1 MPADPPLL
9 RLAGVRAGYGAGPV
23 LHHLDLAVTAGS
35 VHAVVGQN
43 GAGKTTLVHT
53 VAGLVRPSRGE
64 IRLAGRVVTTLPA
77 HRRARAGIG
86 LVPQGRRVWSS
97 LTVAEHLAI
106 AYRRPGRD
114 ATAGWSVPRV
124 LELLPQL
131 AARIGHRGGQL
142 SGGEQQMLAIAR
154 ALLGHPRLLL
164 LDEPTEGL
172 APALAGQVRELIG
185 QLAADG
191 LAILLAAPHPELPA
205 AVADRFTV
213 LAAGRATTIP
223 AGEASPDRLRAALA
237 PAASPGWPGRPG
249 PSGQRR
255 AGTGPPGR
263 TPCRQAADHPARPPH
278 RIGGST

>member
-23 LHHLDLAVTAGS
+23 LHDLDLVVTAGS

-53 VAGLVRPSRGE
+53 IAGLVRPTRGE
-64 IRLAGRVVTTLPA
+64 IRLAGQAVTGRPA

-106 AYRRPGRD
+106 AYRKPGQD
-114 ATAGWSVPRV
+114 TATAWSVPRV
-124 LELLPQL
+124 LARLPQL
-131 AARIGHRGGQL
+131 AARIGHRGAQL

-154 ALLGHPRLLL
+154 ALLGHPRMLL

-172 APALAGQVRELIG
+172 APGLADQVRDLIG
-185 QLAADG
+185 ELAAGG

-213 LAAGRATTIP
+213 LAAGRATTVP

-237 PAASPGWPGRPG
+237 PAAGA
-249 PSGQRR
+249 GQRTR
-255 AGTGPPGR
+255 PPATR
-263 TPCRQAADHPARPPH
+263 DRPAWAETLQPDPDHPVRPLN